1 MLPAEPK
8 IFHGRESEVSNILDL
23 FGQGTPRVA
32 ILGAGGM
39 GKTSLARVIV
49 HHADIA
55 ARYEQQRFFVPC
67 DSAVTKVEV
76 AALIGAHLGIKP
88 GKDLT
93 RLVIQ
98 HFSCS
103 PPSLLILDN
112 LETSWEPTNSRAD
125 IEEFLSLLT
134 DVDHLALIVRPV
146 LFVLHL
152 LILY

>member
-55 ARYEQQRFFVPC
+55 ARYE
-67 DSAVTKVEV
+67 
-76 AALIGAHLGIKP
+76 H
-88 GKDLT
+88 
-93 RLVIQ
+93 VIL
-98 HFSCS
+98 
-103 PPSLLILDN
+103 P
-112 LETSWEPTNSRAD
+112 
-125 IEEFLSLLT
+125 
-134 DVDHLALIVRPV
+134 
-146 LFVLHL
+146 
-152 LILY
+152 

>member
-32 ILGAGGM
+32 VLGAGGM
-39 GKTSLARVIV
+39 GKTSLTRVIV

-76 AALIGAHLGIKP
+76 AA
-88 GKDLT
+88 
-93 RLVIQ
+93 LVIQ

-134 DVDHLALIVRPV
+134 DVDHLALIVSPV

-152 LILY
+152 LILYKISRFAPAGKYLN